1 MLMCIELGIIPESS
15 SFLFL
20 TSIKVI
26 SSLLMILNSEALIV
40 LYFFLKKE
48 NISFVLE
55 INVSVPSS

>member
-40 LYFFLKKE
+40 LYFF
-48 NISFVLE
+48 
-55 INVSVPSS
+55 